1 MVVAGLT
8 SVARAFQR
16 DRVRRL
22 CTGLLLRLLRLGG
35 GRFCG
40 FIRLA
45 RLAATDEVYR
55 HNQQDRRQLE
65 ETLGRVD
72 LILTNGFVEGLYHRD
87 YSRTA
92 SSSF

>member
-1 MVVAGLT
+1 MIVAGLT
-8 SVARAFQR
+8 GIARAFQR

-22 CTGLLLRLLRLGG
+22 STGLLLRLLRLGG

-55 HNQQDRRQLE
+55 HNKQDRR
-65 ETLGRVD
+65 
-72 LILTNGFVEGLYHRD
+72 
-87 YSRTA
+87 
-92 SSSF
+92 